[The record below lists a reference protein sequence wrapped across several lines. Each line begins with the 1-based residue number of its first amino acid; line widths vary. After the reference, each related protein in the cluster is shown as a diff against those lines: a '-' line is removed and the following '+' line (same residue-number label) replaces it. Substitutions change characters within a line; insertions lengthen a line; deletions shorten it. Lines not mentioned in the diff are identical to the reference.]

1 MIRILRSLFGPKAP
15 RGAFRNQLSFPAW
28 PAAVY
33 AVGDVHGCL
42 DQLRALEQL
51 ITTDGEAI
59 AGEKLIVTLGD
70 YVDRGPD
77 SAGVIEH
84 LMRPLPHDFER
95 VLLGG
100 NHEELMLNAIKGL
113 GDETWLEF
121 GGVETIRS
129 YGIDV
134 ALYRS
139 SRPKARQTMLQSHIP
154 QDHLSFLEG
163 LALSLQLGQTVF
175 AHAGIK
181 RNIPIAQQNPNDLVW
196 IRREFLDASPTDGLL
211 VVHGHTPAS
220 EPELAPG
227 RIGIDTCAFSTGRL
241 TAVRLIEGATPDLFT
256 TRD

>member
-1 MIRILRSLFGPKAP
+1 MIRTLRSLFGSK
-15 RGAFRNQLSFPAW
+15 RRSGAVRNQLNIAAW
-28 PAAVY
+28 PSALY

-51 ITTDGEAI
+51 ITADGEAI

-77 SAGVIEH
+77 SAGVIDH
-84 LMRPLPHDFER
+84 LMQPLPRGFER

-100 NHEELMLNAIKGL
+100 NHEELMLNAINGL
-113 GDETWLEF
+113 GDEDWLEF
-121 GGVETIRS
+121 GGVETMRS

-139 SRPKARQTMLQSHIP
+139 SRPKARQTLLQSHIP

-163 LALSLQLGQTVF
+163 LALSLQLEQTVF
-175 AHAGIK
+175 VHAGIK
-181 RNIPIAQQNPNDLVW
+181 RNVPIVQQNPNDLVW

-227 RIGIDTCAFSTGRL
+227 RIGIDTGAFATGRL
-241 TAVRLIEGATPDLFT
+241 TAVRLVEGEAPAFFT
-256 TRD
+256 TSD